1 MDLNTMPK
9 TYTALIVDDERLAR
23 ESIIAMLSEFN
34 NIQVVGEASSLASTV
49 QAVEELHPDVIF
61 LDIQIPGGSA
71 FELLEKVQNKSKIIF
86 VTAYNEYAAQAFDV
100 NAVDYLVK
108 PVSHKRLSLSI
119 AKLASLN
126 DDIDSS
132 APTESSRLK
141 YGDSLF
147 ITMDNS
153 WRFLKIRSIVV
164 INAAGDYTKVFT
176 SDGNAQMTKKSLR
189 EWESRLPQ
197 NYFAR
202 IHRSTIVNIDYIER
216 TEGWFNYS
224 CRVFLKGIEKPFLIS
239 RRYVSRLK
247 DLFS

>member
-1 MDLNTMPK
+1 M
-9 TYTALIVDDERLAR
+9 DDERLAR
-23 ESIIAMLSEFN
+23 ENIISMLSEFN
-34 NIQVVGEASSLASTV
+34 NVEVIGEADSLAAASK
-49 QAVEELHPDVIF
+49 AVKDLHPDVIF
-61 LDIQIPGGSA
+61 LDIQMPGGTA
-71 FELLEKVQNKSKIIF
+71 FELLDKLPNKSRIIF
-86 VTAYNEYAAQAFDV
+86 VTAYDEYASRAFEV

-119 AKLASLN
+119 EKLNSLN
-126 DDIDSS
+126 EVI
-132 APTESSRLK
+132 ESGEPAVSVPLK

-147 ITMDNS
+147 ITMDNN

-164 INAAGDYTKVFT
+164 ITAAGDYTKVIT

-202 IHRSTIVNIDYIER
+202 VHRSTIINIDYVER

-239 RRYVSRLK
+239 RRYVARLK